1 MKKTKKIISL
11 ILTIQM
17 LFACALIPSV
27 IATDSVVEEPIDEV
41 VEALAVDEG
50 ESPEELSPM
59 MARGCYDD
67 GDTYGTHAWSSIDA
81 ALAHYNMPASTV
93 HKCNVTHN
101 GIHYSYYVQM
111 DSYRIYVRLA

>member
-1 MKKTKKIISL
+1 MKKTKKIISFL
-11 ILTIQM
+11 LTIQM
-17 LFACALIPSV
+17 LLACALIPGV
-27 IATDSVVEEPIDEV
+27 MATDMV
-41 VEALAVDEG
+41 VEALVIDEG

-67 GDTYGTHAWSSIDA
+67 GDTYGTYAWSSIDA

-93 HKCNVTHN
+93 HECNVTHN

-111 DSYRIYVRLA
+111 DSFRIYVRLA